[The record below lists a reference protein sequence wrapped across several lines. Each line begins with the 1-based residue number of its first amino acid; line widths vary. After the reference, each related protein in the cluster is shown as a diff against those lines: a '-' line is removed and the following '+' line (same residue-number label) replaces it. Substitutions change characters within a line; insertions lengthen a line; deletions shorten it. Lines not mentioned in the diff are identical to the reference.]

1 MFLLTRSEGLKK
13 SMVSIWKLE
22 EGECYL
28 HKFDRTRK
36 DMWMTS
42 IKEYR
47 EQSISLDLKA
57 GRYMIVPR

>member
-1 MFLLTRSEGLKK
+1 
-13 SMVSIWKLE
+13 MVSVWKLKD
-22 EGECYL
+22 GECHL
-28 HKFDRTRK
+28 SKFDRKRG

-57 GRYMIVPR
+57 GRYMIVPRYESR

>member
-1 MFLLTRSEGLKK
+1 
-13 SMVSIWKLE
+13 MVSIWKLE
-22 EGECYL
+22 DGECHL
-28 HKFDRTRK
+28 STFDRTRK
-36 DMWMTS
+36 NMWMTS